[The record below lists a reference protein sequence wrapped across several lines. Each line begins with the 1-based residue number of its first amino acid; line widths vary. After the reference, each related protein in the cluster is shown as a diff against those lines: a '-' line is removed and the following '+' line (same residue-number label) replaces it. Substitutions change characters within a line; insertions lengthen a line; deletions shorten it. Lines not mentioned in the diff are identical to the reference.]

1 MDTKFLIQVIRDLHD
16 NIVED
21 VPRDSWTSQLST
33 AVRLAIPSMGSCVLV
48 YSTQHKKHLTGR
60 MDAMRAAG

>member
-33 AVRLAIPSMGSCVLV
+33 AVRDAAEVLNEAEGK
-48 YSTQHKKHLTGR
+48 QK
-60 MDAMRAAG
+60 